1 MEKYLK
7 TNLKAL
13 GAKGTDIAHLSSTF
27 FFLLRLKSCLI
38 SYLFSYQSDT
48 ELCYDFVFHFLPAEV
63 HADCDEAATQYHLQW
78 PKLFRSPRSFFQSIN
93 VSYSFY
99 QAWMNLKKK

>member
-63 HADCDEAATQYHLQW
+63 HAVMKQL
-78 PKLFRSPRSFFQSIN
+78 LSIICSGPN
-93 VSYSFY
+93 SSDH
-99 QAWMNLKKK
+99 QDLSSSL